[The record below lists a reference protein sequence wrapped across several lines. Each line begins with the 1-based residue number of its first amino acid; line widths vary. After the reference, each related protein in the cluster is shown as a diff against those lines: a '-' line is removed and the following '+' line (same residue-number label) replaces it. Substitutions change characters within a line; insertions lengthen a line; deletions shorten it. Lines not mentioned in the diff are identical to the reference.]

1 MVVLSGG
8 FSWFYLSM
16 VVLAF
21 KLVLAN
27 HGRVVLAVRV
37 ILADHGSSSCHV

>member
-1 MVVLSGG
+1 
-8 FSWFYLSM
+8 M

-21 KLVLAN
+21 KLILAN

-37 ILADHGSSSCHV
+37 ILADHEHFRGVLDMQKLVLAGQASSS